1 MNLPP
6 DHIRIRA
13 QQVSEPR
20 PMCVCCGEKLAIDQ
34 FDRDRHSSVA
44 RRFCDRC
51 NHDRYEAG
59 IKYRDLKFEML
70 QLNQH
75 FKAIHKF
82 LGKYSTY
89 NRTRTN
95 KATPFEVHWLDN
107 DEYTREAFKQIAI
120 DLDNM
125 HSLIGN
131 IFPHIQN
138 PSHIRRNLIAFPV
151 SPKPE

>member
-1 MNLPP
+1 MNLHP

-13 QQVSEPR
+13 QQISEPR
-20 PMCVCCGEKLAIDQ
+20 PLCVCCGEQLAIDQ
-34 FDRDRHSSVA
+34 FDQDRHCAAA

-51 NHDRYEAG
+51 NHDSAVAG
-59 IKYRDLKFEML
+59 SRYRDLKFEML

-75 FKAIHKF
+75 FSAIRRF

-89 NRTRTN
+89 NRPRTN

-125 HSLIGN
+125 QSLIGN
-131 IFPHIQN
+131 VFPHIQD
-138 PSHIRRNLIAFPV
+138 PSHIKRNLVDFPV
-151 SPKPE
+151 PPKPE

>member
-20 PMCVCCGEKLAIDQ
+20 PLCVCCGEHLAIDQ
-34 FDRDRHSSVA
+34 FDRDRHSSIA
-44 RRFCDRC
+44 RRFCEHC
-51 NHDRYEAG
+51 NHDSAEATSRYVEA
-59 IKYRDLKFEML
+59 KFEML

-75 FKAIHKF
+75 FSAIREF

-95 KATPFEVHWLDN
+95 KPTPFEVHWLDN
-107 DEYTREAFKQIAI
+107 HEYTRKAFEQIAI
-120 DLDNM
+120 DLNKM
-125 HSLIGN
+125 QSLIGN
-131 IFPHIQN
+131 IFPHIQD
-138 PSHIRRNLIAFPV
+138 PSHIRRSLIAFPV
-151 SPKPE
+151 PPKPE

>member
-20 PMCVCCGEKLAIDQ
+20 PMCVCCGERLAIDQ

-44 RRFCDRC
+44 RRFCDKC
-51 NHDRYEAG
+51 NHDSAVASSRY
-59 IKYRDLKFEML
+59 IDLRFDMN
-70 QLNQH
+70 QLNHH
-75 FKAIHKF
+75 FSMIRKF

-107 DEYTREAFKQIAI
+107 DEYTRKAFEQIAI
-120 DLDNM
+120 ALNKM
-125 HSLIGN
+125 QSLIGN
-131 IFPHIQN
+131 VFPHIQD
-138 PSHIRRNLIAFPV
+138 PSHIRQNLVAFPV
-151 SPKPE
+151 PPKPE

>member
-59 IKYRDLKFEML
+59 IKYQDLKFEML

-75 FKAIHKF
+75 FNAIRKF

-107 DEYTREAFKQIAI
+107 DEYTREAFEQIAI
-120 DLDNM
+120 DLNNM

-138 PSHIRRNLIAFPV
+138 PSHIRRNLIDFPV
-151 SPKPE
+151 PPKPE

>member
-107 DEYTREAFKQIAI
+107 DECTREAFKQIAI
-120 DLDNM
+120 DLNNM
-125 HSLIGN
+125 QSLIGN

-138 PSHIRRNLIAFPV
+138 PSHIRRNLIDFPV
-151 SPKPE
+151 PPKPE